1 MADAFADDDVTLD
14 PETEQRI
21 EELISPEAVRETRL
35 TLAEAVAGMKISV
48 PASGTGSCAG
58 CSSWSTS
65 TTS

>member
-1 MADAFADDDVTLD
+1 MADVADDDVTLD

-21 EELISPEAVRETRL
+21 EEPISPEAVRETRL
-35 TLAEAVAGMKISV
+35 TPAEAVAGMKISV
-48 PASGTGSCAG
+48 PARGNRNCAG